1 GLTVAKTEENS
12 KKKPARPKKGLHGW
26 KAALAVFGCGTLAA
40 FGVFGVII
48 GLLGTLLKA
57 TSSGIE
63 AKEDV
68 SQSVP
73 EMVGD
78 PQESIDP
85 GDLDMCNRNLETA
98 SNVQLTR
105 VDKGDNYE
113 DTYESDDRIVS
124 DSCSWELTSEFD
136 GTNNWDF
143 TYTYDAYI
151 ETL

>member
-1 GLTVAKTEENS
+1 N
-12 KKKPARPKKGLHGW
+12 
-26 KAALAVFGCGTLAA
+26 
-40 FGVFGVII
+40 
-48 GLLGTLLKA
+48 A

-63 AKEDV
+63 AKEDA

-85 GDLDMCNRNLETA
+85 GDLDICNRNLESA

-105 VDKGDNYE
+105 VDKEDNYE
-113 DTYESDDRIVS
+113 DTYESDDRVVS

-136 GTNNWDF
+136 GTDKWDF

-151 ETL
+151 ETLGEDRIDVASADFDERVNQLGRVLASVESEGASDLADRSYY